1 MKDQSKK
8 EKIVLVITII
18 LVILFSISFAIEEKS
33 EHAYFSVILFVP
45 TVFFIGYSYN
55 LFLTH
60 SNKRKINPNLEN
72 FYNSTNDYNE
82 QVKKYFPELT
92 GEEELLD
99 ILYNRFTSIEEA
111 LSNGNI
117 DFIKNNCIDS
127 LYENLQSQYNDYSS
141 RNEKHILKKY
151 KLYAY
156 NIQNITLE
164 NHTISIEMT
173 LHVSFYDYVINSKG
187 LVIHGKDHAPRHEQY
202 VLEFIIDESKNIV
215 CPNCGA
221 IISTKECEYCHTVL
235 KDAYY
240 SFTLGKIGLVENRE
254 RI

>member
-1 MKDQSKK
+1 MNNQSKK
-8 EKIVLVITII
+8 EKIVLTITII
-18 LVILFSISFAIEEKS
+18 LIILFSISFAIEEKS
-33 EHAYFSVILFVP
+33 EHAYLSVILFTP
-45 TVFFIGYSYN
+45 TAFAIGYCYHM
-55 LFLTH
+55 FLVH
-60 SNKRKINPNLEN
+60 SNKRKQNPDLEK

-82 QVKKYFPELT
+82 QVKKYFPELN

-99 ILYNRFTSIEEA
+99 ILYDRFVSIEES
-111 LSNGNI
+111 LSNG
-117 DFIKNNCIDS
+117 DLEFIKNNCIDS

-141 RNEKHILKKY
+141 RNEKHILKNY

-164 NHTISIEMT
+164 NHTVSIEMT

-187 LVIHGKDHAPRHEQY
+187 SVINGKDHAPRHEQY
-202 VLEFIIDESKNIV
+202 VLEFIIDETKNIV

-221 IISTKECEYCHTVL
+221 IISSKECEYCHTVL
-235 KDAYY
+235 KDVYY